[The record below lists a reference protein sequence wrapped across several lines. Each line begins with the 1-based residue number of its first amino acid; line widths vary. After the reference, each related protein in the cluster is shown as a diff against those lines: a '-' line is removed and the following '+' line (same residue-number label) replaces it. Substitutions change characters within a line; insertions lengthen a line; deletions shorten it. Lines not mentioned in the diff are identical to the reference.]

1 MGGMDK
7 VEKYAL
13 GPIFSNTLGE
23 HGMDVFGINADQE
36 KEKAKKAAKHS
47 TKEKKDIEVETPSAR
62 KADINESLLAKQ
74 GANRR
79 RQLLQQST
87 GQVPQGPTLRK
98 KQQSRNLLGG

>member
-36 KEKAKKAAKHS
+36 KEKAKKAVFTCK
-47 TKEKKDIEVETPSAR
+47 AR
-62 KADINESLLAKQ
+62 
-74 GANRR
+74 G
-79 RQLLQQST
+79 
-87 GQVPQGPTLRK
+87 
-98 KQQSRNLLGG
+98 